1 MTSKAQQLQDRI
13 KRGTDY
19 GLDPNEARRALAYYL
34 GRPLGNEVAG
44 QPALQSTDVAD
55 MVHAVQAQ
63 LLPSFTS
70 DSVCEIEPDGPEDD
84 AQARLESAAVNR
96 AIMED
101 GRGYVVIGAAIKNAL
116 LLKAAIVRAWVEEY
130 TLTAKRTYQ
139 GGPDAAAMLAAESDE
154 GESVEREEDGTIT
167 VTMQS
172 SKRRLRLAP
181 VDPLNFVVDADH
193 DSVLLEDCRF
203 CAERWPTTKGEL
215 VEMGFPAR
223 VVRKLP
229 TEDGN
234 LADGLGVRNRQGQP
248 PATLSTGDWAS
259 ERVYCWHCYERQPD
273 GTLTYYLLSGQ
284 EILDEAPATVMPYAT
299 GAALIEP
306 HQFWGLSLFDRLKS
320 VQDGKTL
327 AIRQWVANLAAMN
340 IPKTAC
346 NDNVNR
352 DDLLNGRAGG
362 VVRVDGAGPVAES
375 ILPLPATDSGPS
387 SLTFLQ
393 YMDQVR
399 ADRGGAALQMASGE
413 AQLAGGQIGS
423 MGVDRIF
430 SVQEQMAGMIARNL
444 AETLLRSL
452 FLLVHRLLA
461 EEYGESL
468 MLRYADQWVPV
479 DPASFKPR
487 SQVNVKQ
494 GLSPG
499 ERSRRVAHLQ
509 AVVAAQS
516 QMLQAGLG
524 GILVDVPGLHRGLL
538 DLGRAMELDSV
549 AQYWVDPAGQASQ
562 QASQAQ
568 QQQQQQMAQM
578 QQQLAMLDVQ
588 VKQAGVENDRMRLQL
603 DAMIH
608 RDEMAQQYREMV
620 LNAEIKEAELTG
632 AITSDLIAAQSA
644 ARSAADAAD
653 GGTADPA
660 GG

>member
-1 MTSKAQQLQDRI
+1 MSKAQQLQDRI
-13 KRGTDY
+13 QRAADY
-19 GLDPNEARRALAYYL
+19 GLDPDEARRAVAYYL

-70 DSVCEIEPDGPEDD
+70 DSVCEIEPDGPQDD

-96 AIMED
+96 AIMEE
-101 GRGYVVIGAAIKNAL
+101 GRGYVVIGAAVKNAL
-116 LLKAAIVRAWVEEY
+116 LLKNAIIRPWVEEQ

-139 GGPDAAAMLAAESDE
+139 GGPDAAQLLAAEQDV
-154 GESVEREEDGTIT
+154 GETVEREEDGTIT
-167 VTMQS
+167 VTMQTS
-172 SKRRLRLAP
+172 RRRLRLAA

-223 VVRKLP
+223 LVKRLP

-248 PATLSTGDWAS
+248 PATMSSGDWAS
-259 ERVYCWHCYERQPD
+259 ERVYCWHCYERGPD
-273 GTLTYYLLSGQ
+273 GTLTYYLLAGQ
-284 EILDEAPATVMPYAT
+284 EILEEEPASFIPYAT

-306 HQFWGLSLFDRLKS
+306 HQFWGLSLYDRLKS

-327 AIRQWVANLAAMN
+327 GVRQWVANLAAMN
-340 IPKTAC
+340 IPKTAV

-362 VVRVDGAGPVAES
+362 VVRVDGVGPVGES
-375 ILPLPATDSGPS
+375 LLPLPATDSGPS

-452 FLLVHRLLA
+452 FLLVHRMLA
-461 EEYGESL
+461 EEYGQPM

-487 SQVNVKQ
+487 TQVNVKQ

-509 AVVAAQS
+509 AVVAAQT
-516 QMLQAGLG
+516 QLMQAGLSG
-524 GILVDVPGLHRGLL
+524 VLVDIPGLHRALL
-538 DLGRAMELDSV
+538 DLGRAMELDSTPH
-549 AQYWVDPAGQASQ
+549 YWVDPAGQASQ
-562 QASQAQ
+562 AAAQAQ
-568 QQQQQQMAQM
+568 QQQQQRMAQM
-578 QQQLAMLDVQ
+578 QEQLAMLEAQ
-588 VKQAGVENDRMRLQL
+588 VKQAQVQIDGQRLALEQRQH
-603 DAMIH
+603 DA
-608 RDEMAQQYREMV
+608 EMAHKYRELV
-620 LNAEIKEAELTG
+620 VNAEIEEAKLAG
-632 AITSDLIAAQSA
+632 SITSDLIAAQSDARA
-644 ARSAADAAD
+644 AAAAADRGAD
-653 GGTADPA
+653 DGPG
-660 GG
+660 